1 MSGVGE
7 MTNGDR
13 RTQLEERAQAVRS
26 RLEERLE
33 ALDGRRDRVVAIA
46 RNATRPPFGALLIGA
61 AGVLATGIIV
71 RKLARRRPSA
81 GDRLRALLQTPPA
94 RTTEGFLARA
104 MKSAAL
110 SVVAT
115 AVQRLSTRG
124 LDRLLPESEPPMPA
138 VPRPRPR

>member
-7 MTNGDR
+7 ISNGDR

-33 ALDGRRDRVVAIA
+33 VLDDRRDRVVAIA
-46 RNATRPPFGALLIGA
+46 RKAVRPPFGVLLLGV

-71 RKLARRRPSA
+71 RKLSRRPSTA
-81 GDRLRALLQTPPA
+81 DRIFSLLQAPPV
-94 RTTEGFLARA
+94 RSTEGFLARA
-104 MKSAAL
+104 IKGAVL

-115 AVQRLSTRG
+115 AVQRLSTQG
-124 LDRLLPESEPPMPA
+124 LDRFLPEPAPPVPA

>member
-33 ALDGRRDRVVAIA
+33 ALDGRRERVVAIA

-81 GDRLRALLQTPPA
+81 GARWLALLQTPPA
-94 RTTEGFLARA
+94 RSPEGFVARA
-104 MKSAAL
+104 MKRAAL
-110 SVVAT
+110 SLVAT
-115 AVQRLSTRG
+115 AVQRFSTRG
-124 LDRLLPESEPPMPA
+124 LDRFLPESPPPMA